1 MIKLQRLVDD
11 SFQSQTAAKCDLL
24 IHIGFETLQ
33 YAIIDKVR
41 DELKALVEYQLPAF
55 NNMRELIP
63 AIEQLSEFSLEFKYL
78 YNKIRISFDSYK
90 YTFIPE
96 NLFEQEYEQEY
107 AKFVNQST
115 SEDTL
120 NNNLKSVKIKNV
132 FAINSDF
139 NTSLKRIFH
148 NPKIYNQASTFIEGI
163 KKTSY
168 GSNANTL
175 FIDCQ
180 SQHIQIAYLKQSEL
194 AFYNIL
200 ECTNADEF
208 NYFILNIINS
218 LNLQVDQTQLIISGK
233 VASEEDEYFKRLMK
247 YFNKPT
253 FADSRL
259 IVKHSGI
266 FKDLLPQTYF
276 SLISLDLC
284 E

>member
-33 YAIIDKVR
+33 YAIIDKVQ
-41 DELKALVEYQLPAF
+41 DELKALAEYQLPAF
-55 NNMRELIP
+55 HSMKELIP
-63 AIEQLSEFSLEFKYL
+63 AIEKLPEFDHEFKYP

-96 NLFEQEYEQEY
+96 SLFEQEYEQEY
-107 AKFVNQST
+107 TKFVNQSA
-115 SEDTL
+115 SDNTL
-120 NNNLKSVKIKNV
+120 MNTLKSAKIKNV

-139 NTSLKRIFH
+139 NNSLKRIFH
-148 NPKIYNQASTFIEGI
+148 NPKIYSQASPFVEGI
-163 KKTSY
+163 KKT
-168 GSNANTL
+168 GSANNGNTL
-175 FIDCQ
+175 FLDCH
-180 SQHIQIAYLKQSEL
+180 SQHIQLAYLKQSEL
-194 AFYNIL
+194 IFYNIL

-208 NYFILNIINS
+208 NYFILNIISS
-218 LNLQVDQTQLIISGK
+218 LDLQKDQTQLIISGK
-233 VASEEDEYFKRLMK
+233 VGSEEDEYMRRLIK
-247 YFNKPT
+247 YFNKPS

-266 FKDLLPQTYF
+266 FKDLPSHTHF
-276 SLISLDLC
+276 SLFSLDLC